1 MLAKLTLRQ
10 EDQLNQIHFDKSFI
24 FFVQAGKGSLLP
36 LMLKTSKD
44 WHGQRESGQV
54 TASLRQ
60 HMFRSVFEELAY
72 RASKLPFG
80 SNDHELIKALQ
91 SKQVLTATNSWNYL
105 QWDSKEKTLK
115 PATRDPLPSEEAAAL
130 IQKIHSLAAQADPIH
145 WFSALKPVPQDSTVT
160 DSIVEGPGLR
170 SLRCPTTIDRQ
181 RAYAADLCSNP
192 TIDLAEITIGSGHCS
207 SLDEMRKAILAF
219 SLGNGSNI
227 CYMNA
232 ALLAELWACC
242 MNDAF
247 VWHEVG
253 AWKDPLIRLLSCSN
267 QYQVL
272 IDTNCLG
279 NLLHSWFT
287 NHEPGTQ

>member
-1 MLAKLTLRQ
+1 MERMNGDDQSFAELMDLLWQSLCKTSQNGGGGQGQRKPSRSSASDLGEDASLISMLAKLTLRQ

-115 PATRDPLPSEEAAAL
+115 PAARDPLPSEEAAAL

-192 TIDLAEITIGSGHCS
+192 TIDLAEVTIG
-207 SLDEMRKAILAF
+207 
-219 SLGNGSNI
+219 
-227 CYMNA
+227 
-232 ALLAELWACC
+232 
-242 MNDAF
+242 
-247 VWHEVG
+247 
-253 AWKDPLIRLLSCSN
+253 
-267 QYQVL
+267 
-272 IDTNCLG
+272 
-279 NLLHSWFT
+279 
-287 NHEPGTQ
+287 